1 MMNESQLCFLNP
13 LPSSCRHRPFF
24 NGIVCSPIHSARL
37 RYSLPCR
44 FARLLPVA
52 ELTQNDT
59 AAVTES
65 RMEKTLESVQSS
77 FNTVRT
83 GRPNPALLDRITVNY
98 YGAETPLNQL
108 ASVSVSGTSSLLVE
122 PYDKSVV
129 ADIERGLL
137 ESDIGLTPN
146 NDGSVIR
153 LVVPPLTK
161 ERRVELVKQ
170 VKSMAEDGRVALR
183 NIRRD
188 AVDSLKKSEKNKELS
203 KDESRSLQDEVQKLT
218 DRFVKEVD
226 SLYKQKESDIM
237 KV

>member
-1 MMNESQLCFLNP
+1 MDESQLCFLNP
-13 LPSSCRHRPFF
+13 LPSLCRHRPFF
-24 NGIVCSPIHSARL
+24 NGIVCSPIVHSVKL
-37 RYSLPCR
+37 HYSLPCR

-83 GRPNPALLDRITVNY
+83 GRPNPALLDRVTVNY

-108 ASVSVSGTSSLLVE
+108 ASISVSGTSSLVVE
-122 PYDKSVV
+122 PYDKNAMS
-129 ADIERGLL
+129 DIERGLL

-170 VKSMAEDGRVALR
+170 LKSMAEDGRVALR

-188 AVDSLKKSEKNKELS
+188 AVDSLKKSEKNKELG
-203 KDESRSLQDEVQKLT
+203 KDESRSLQDDVQKLT

>member
-1 MMNESQLCFLNP
+1 MMNSPLCFSNS
-13 LPSSCRHRPFF
+13 LPVSSRYNLFI
-24 NGIVCSPIHSARL
+24 NNNVCPSTVRSSGVCHGLPRRSARL
-37 RYSLPCR
+37 YPI
-44 FARLLPVA
+44 A

-59 AAVTES
+59 AAITEG
-65 RMEKTLESVQSS
+65 RMEKTLESVQST

-83 GRPNPALLDRITVNY
+83 GRPSPALLDRVTVNY

-108 ASVSVSGTSSLLVE
+108 ASISVSGTSSLVVE
-122 PYDKSVV
+122 PYDRSAI

-170 VKSMAEDGRVALR
+170 VKTMAEDGRIALR

-188 AVDSLKKSEKNKELS
+188 AVDSLKKLEKNKELG

-218 DRFVKEVD
+218 DRFVKEID
-226 SLYKQKESDIM
+226 KLYKEKESDIM